1 MCACVSMP
9 SGFDAHGRNDHQ
21 RPCDIAPVFLRI
33 QSLCHFPHLKVVGLL
48 NRAHLCVLF
57 LSLGPPLG
65 QMLLFGDSV
74 VWAMFCHRSRA
85 DLPRRAS
92 SWTFGIDFLVGVPF
106 RGLGVHWG
114 AMYVYATP
122 SVVPSAVWA
131 KNEVGRDR
139 ARQGETASE
148 TGRDS

>member
-1 MCACVSMP
+1 M
-9 SGFDAHGRNDHQ
+9 
-21 RPCDIAPVFLRI
+21 
-33 QSLCHFPHLKVVGLL
+33 GLL

-148 TGRDS
+148 TGRDRARQGETASETGRDRARQGETGRDR